1 MHSRAS
7 FFARAS
13 LTVSTFASLL
23 VAAPA
28 GAQEEAP
35 TLASM
40 DRVGDHS
47 RLGLDAAYT
56 SFAEADLLGDLSTL
70 RFDLYGRYVHPS
82 GGGFAASLP
91 FTAAWADEDSDYQ
104 IGNAS
109 VFGLYNVGRGPVRV
123 FTRAGVV
130 LPTADG
136 EEGGT
141 NLLGGLGRLGDFST
155 GLPET
160 TSLVFAVSPQI
171 RSGRF
176 FTRADLGVDFAVD
189 QPEEQDDFGPL
200 VHVSAAAGVDT
211 GPVDVSAELVNE
223 FNLGEDDDE
232 ALHNLGFTACYTGGQ
247 VRPHIGFVVPF
258 GSDITEL
265 VDFVVLAGISGSIG
279 RGAAR

>member
-13 LTVSTFASLL
+13 LTVSAFASLFL
-23 VAAPA
+23 AAPA

-40 DRVGDHS
+40 DRVGDDS

-56 SFAEADLLGDLSTL
+56 RFAEDDLLGELSTL

-82 GGGFAASLP
+82 GGGVAASLP
-91 FTAAWADEDSDYQ
+91 FTAAWADEDSEYQ

-109 VFGLYNVGRGPVRV
+109 VFALYNVGPGPVRV
-123 FTRAGVV
+123 FTRAGIV
-130 LPTADG
+130 LPTADD
-136 EEGGT
+136 EDGGS

-160 TSLVFAVSPQI
+160 TSLVFAISPQI
-171 RSGRF
+171 KGGRF
-176 FTRADLGVDFAVD
+176 FTRADLGVDFVVD
-189 QPEEQDDFGPL
+189 EPEGQDDFGPL
-200 VHVSAAAGVDT
+200 VHISAAAGVDT
-211 GPVDVSAELVNE
+211 GPVDVSAEIVNE
-223 FNLGEDDDE
+223 FNLGEDEDD
-232 ALHNLGFTACYTGGQ
+232 ALHNLGFTASYTGGQ
-247 VRPHIGFVVPF
+247 VRPHVGFVVPF

-265 VDFVVLAGISGSIG
+265 VDFVVLAGVSGAIG